1 MHERY
6 GDGHDP
12 PVRVPSG
19 DVNTVVEHRVLI
31 QLVVIVIAAR
41 LAAYVARRAGQAE
54 VVGEMI
60 AGILLGPSLLG
71 YLAPDAFAYIFA
83 SSNAPAFTG
92 IAQVGMVLLLFQI
105 GLDFELSAV
114 SSSKKTVALVSAM
127 GIAVPFGLGCLTS
140 IYFYNHIPEPRPPS
154 TSFVLIFAVSMSI
167 TALPV
172 LARIFAETGLS
183 KHRAGTIA
191 ISAAA
196 INDVIGWLLLGAVS
210 LLIAGNFS
218 IGWVVIRALGIAMLC
233 GLAFYG
239 LRPLVRLY
247 VTRGEDRGDPRAR
260 SESGPLHLGP
270 GARSESGPLHL
281 GHGGISFVL
290 VLLFGCAI
298 ATSLLGLHALIGGFI
313 LGVALHQHAPFVVA
327 WKTRIGPLVNTLFV
341 PVFFTH
347 TGLRTDVGTLGG
359 SAELIQ
365 CGLICGIAFLGK
377 YGGAYLGAR
386 FAGEESRTAHVL
398 AISMNTRGLMELVV
412 LNIGYDLGI
421 LTKTLFTQLVYMAVI
436 TTLVATPLIRRYL
449 RTEPT
454 YVRDRP

>member
-1 MHERY
+1 M
-6 GDGHDP
+6 
-12 PVRVPSG
+12 
-19 DVNTVVEHRVLI
+19 NTVVEHRVLI

-71 YLAPDAFAYIFA
+71 FLAPEVSSYIFA
-83 SSNAPAFTG
+83 ASNAPVFTG
-92 IAQVGMVLLLFQI
+92 LAQVGMVLLLFQI

-114 SSSKKTVALVSAM
+114 TSSKKTVALVSAM
-127 GIAVPFGLGCLTS
+127 GIAFPFALGCVTS

-210 LLIAGNFS
+210 LLIAGSFS
-218 IGWVVIRALGIAMLC
+218 IGWVVIRALGIAVLC
-233 GLAFYG
+233 GFAFYG
-239 LRPLVRLY
+239 LRPLVRHY
-247 VTRGEDRGDPRAR
+247 FARREDRLDN
-260 SESGPLHLGP
+260 
-270 GARSESGPLHL
+270 
-281 GHGGISFVL
+281 GGISFVL

-298 ATSLLGLHALIGGFI
+298 GTSLLGLHALIGGFI
-313 LGVALHQHAPFVVA
+313 LGVALHQHAPFVAA
-327 WKTRIGPLVNTLFV
+327 WKTRVGPLVNTLFV

-347 TGLRTDVGTLGG
+347 TGLRTDVGTLAS
-359 SAELIQ
+359 SAELMQ
-365 CGLICGIAFLGK
+365 CFLICGIAFLGK
-377 YGGAYLGAR
+377 YGGAYFGAR
-386 FAGEESRTAHVL
+386 FAGEGSRTAHVL

-436 TTLVATPLIRRYL
+436 TTLIATPLIRRYL
-449 RTEPT
+449 RSEPA
-454 YVRDRP
+454 

>member
-1 MHERY
+1 M
-6 GDGHDP
+6 
-12 PVRVPSG
+12 
-19 DVNTVVEHRVLI
+19 NTVVEHRLLV
-31 QLVVIVIAAR
+31 QLIVIIIAVR
-41 LAAYVARRAGQAE
+41 LAAYAARRAGQAE

-71 YLAPDAFAYIFA
+71 YLAPDVFSYVFA

-92 IAQVGMVLLLFQI
+92 IAQIGMVLLLFQI

-114 SSSKKTVALVSAM
+114 TSSKKTVVLVSAM
-127 GIAVPFGLGCLTS
+127 GIAFPFGIGCLTS
-140 IYFYNHIPEPRPPS
+140 IYFYNLIPDPRPPS

-172 LARIFAETGLS
+172 LARIYEETGLS
-183 KHRAGTIA
+183 KHRAGTIGLT
-191 ISAAA
+191 AAA
-196 INDVIGWLLLGAVS
+196 INDVIGWLLVGAVS

-218 IGWVVIRALGIAMLC
+218 IGWVVIRGLGIAVLC
-233 GLAFYG
+233 GIAFYG
-239 LRPLVRLY
+239 LRPLARHY
-247 VTRGEDRGDPRAR
+247 FTRREDRL
-260 SESGPLHLGP
+260 E
-270 GARSESGPLHL
+270 
-281 GHGGISFVL
+281 HGGISFVL

-313 LGVALHQHAPFVVA
+313 LGVALHQHVPFVAA
-327 WKTRIGPLVNTLFV
+327 WKQRIGPLVNTLFL

-359 SAELIQ
+359 TTELLQ
-365 CGLICGIAFLGK
+365 CGLICLIAFLGK

-386 FAGEESRTAHVL
+386 FAGEAPRTSHVL

-421 LTKTLFTQLVYMAVI
+421 LPRTLFTQLVYMAVI
-436 TTLVATPLIRRYL
+436 TTLIATPLIRRYL
-449 RTEPT
+449 RTEGP
-454 YVRDRP
+454 